1 MYHPYFSFF
10 MLQIGI
16 KSMSLQDR

>member
-1 MYHPYFSFF
+1 